1 MTRPTPTPSLTPST
15 HRCIHVRV
23 NNAVC
28 GGRRAAHRHLQ
39 PRSGARASP
48 RHQRWRTRCRAAA
61 PRPRRRPDALL
72 RTPRPG
78 TPERRVREPTGAS
91 GPARPPTAAQHRL
104 GRRGQHQRCPASP
117 PALAEQRRG
126 RAAPPRP
133 WARSRPAWHGRA
145 WGGGGAKVSE
155 GGRGAACLERLGFD
169 RAGVGTKQSRRVPA
183 ARRSNR
189 HERRRLPQGPCKA
202 RGRVWVAGRGGLS
215 PGPAARPAA
224 ANHAP
229 VAQRCSAAAAAV
241 AAATSPAATTVAA
254 TVAASTP
261 AARRQQR
268 SRAGSTGPP
277 HQACTVA
284 GAGSSPRLAA
294 RAAPGGRR
302 RSSGGGPTAP
312 RHDARKAAPTTLR
325 LCHTDLLSRWP
336 PG

>member
-1 MTRPTPTPSLTPST
+1 M
-15 HRCIHVRV
+15 
-23 NNAVC
+23 
-28 GGRRAAHRHLQ
+28 
-39 PRSGARASP
+39 
-48 RHQRWRTRCRAAA
+48 
-61 PRPRRRPDALL
+61 
-72 RTPRPG
+72 
-78 TPERRVREPTGAS
+78 
-91 GPARPPTAAQHRL
+91 
-104 GRRGQHQRCPASP
+104 
-117 PALAEQRRG
+117 
-126 RAAPPRP
+126 
-133 WARSRPAWHGRA
+133 
-145 WGGGGAKVSE
+145 SE

-302 RSSGGGPTAP
+302 RSSCGGPTAP
-312 RHDARKAAPTTLR
+312 RHDARKAPPTSLIEVPIYNSGKF
-325 LCHTDLLSRWP
+325 LLSRLRLDGGTASTAERSARSSGQEGGRGGAGLP
-336 PG
+336 HRSSCTFGAAPTRSS